1 MINSE
6 KCRAYAS
13 QSKMAA
19 AQCDVS
25 PERVETLKALARKWE
40 AIADDI
46 DGKRRSY
53 LAREIDREQTAR
65 PHRKTILTIDD
76 DESVRS
82 TIRIILG
89 HHNIDAVSASD
100 GEEALAKLALATFD
114 LIIVD
119 LFMPRMDGLETIMA
133 LHRLAP
139 ATPILAISGSID
151 WAGAPLPD
159 LLKAALA
166 FGAAS
171 CLKKPFRPDDLMAAV
186 GQLMAGPR

>member
-1 MINSE
+1 MIDSE

-13 QSKMAA
+13 QSKAAA
-19 AQCDVS
+19 AQGDVS
-25 PERVETLKALARKWE
+25 PERAKTLNALARQWE
-40 AIADDI
+40 TIADEI
-46 DGKRRSY
+46 DGKRRSNS
-53 LAREIDREQTAR
+53 
-65 PHRKTILTIDD
+65 HRGNDDGPGATSRRRTVLTIDD

-82 TIRIILG
+82 TIQIILG
-89 HHNIDAVSASD
+89 HHNIDAVAACD
-100 GEEALAKLALATFD
+100 GEEALSKLSLANFD

-139 ATPILAISGSID
+139 GTPILAISGSID

-159 LLKAALA
+159 LLKAAIA

-186 GQLMAGPR
+186 GLLMARPR